1 MSSNQELFI
10 FDQCYTRPAAILEA
24 NFNATLINSYNK
36 YLTPNAYECE
46 KKASIFVVFFT
57 RIQKNNSFN

>member
-10 FDQCYTRPAAILEA
+10 FDQCYTRPNAILEA
-24 NFNATLINSYNK
+24 SFNATLINSYNK

-46 KKASIFVVFFT
+46 KK
-57 RIQKNNSFN
+57 SFRN